1 MASYLWNSKQWFCA
15 MLKFKWLIFFIIFSS
30 LAYAATDRYPFTS
43 RADELRY
50 EHLLLELRCAVCQNQ
65 SLAESNAPL
74 AEDLRQEVYKQI
86 VAGKSNPDI
95 KTFLVER
102 YGPTVLYEPPLQS
115 NTLFLWL
122 GPLLLLFIGGAIW
135 IWRTKR

>member
-1 MASYLWNSKQWFCA
+1 MASYLWNTKQRVCA
-15 MLKFKWLIFFIIFSS
+15 MLKFKSLLFFIIFSS
-30 LAYAATDRYPFTS
+30 LAFAVSDRYPFTS
-43 RADELRY
+43 RTDELRY

-74 AEDLRQEVYKQI
+74 AEDLRLEVYKQI
-86 VAGKSNPDI
+86 VAGKSNADI

-115 NTLFLWL
+115 NTFFLWL
-122 GPLLLLFIGGAIW
+122 GPLVLLLIGGSIW